1 MPLHRKKH
9 YDQRR
14 WLMKQSFETQEKAQR
29 RLDYFFY
36 AIIAAAVVVAMSFS
50 LFKNH
55 NIGRAVLFFL
65 FLIWWTYFALK
76 SDLRRLAKKK
86 GWETVAKNDLRPESG
101 ETTRRGYAT
110 GRTAEEPD

>member
-14 WLMKQSFETQEKAQR
+14 WLMKQPFEAQEKAQR
-29 RLDYFFY
+29 RLDFFFY

-55 NIGRAVLFFL
+55 NIGRAVLFSFSCFSFGGL
-65 FLIWWTYFALK
+65 TSLSNQICT
-76 SDLRRLAKKK
+76 
-86 GWETVAKNDLRPESG
+86 ESP
-101 ETTRRGYAT
+101 R
-110 GRTAEEPD
+110 